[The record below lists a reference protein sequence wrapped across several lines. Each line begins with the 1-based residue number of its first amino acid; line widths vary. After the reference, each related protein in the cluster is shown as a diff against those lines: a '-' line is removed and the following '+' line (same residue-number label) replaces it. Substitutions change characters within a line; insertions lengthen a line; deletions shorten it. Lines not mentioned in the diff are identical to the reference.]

1 MIVLFLL
8 FSAFTPLN
16 CEIEEVRNSFFN
28 VDSEE
33 ELAVYLNLCKESTCQ
48 ESEYYLA
55 VATMWQAEYTYWP
68 NKKYSYFNEGREM
81 LEDLIKK
88 NPQNVELRFLRYIVQ
103 SSCPP
108 FLGYTGDIESDMLHI
123 QQNIKKA
130 NFPTD
135 HKDMI
140 LKTIDFIKA
149 KK

>member
-1 MIVLFLL
+1 MLLFLL
-8 FSAFTPLN
+8 LFSTFIPFD
-16 CEIEEVRNSFFN
+16 CQIEEVRSSFFN

-33 ELAVYLNLCKESTCQ
+33 ELSVYLDLCKESNCE
-48 ESEYYLA
+48 ESKYYLA

-81 LEDLIKK
+81 LETLITK

-108 FLGYTGDIESDMLHI
+108 FLGYTNDISTDIEFI
-123 QQNIKKA
+123 EGNISKA
-130 NFPTD
+130 NFPKN
-135 HKDMI
+135 HEDMI
-140 LKTIDFIKA
+140 LKTIKFIKA